1 MDEISAKDVTD
12 YFMKQGISQRT
23 AATVKKEMGLRTSKR
38 GSVWYRSG
46 KLPDQKV
53 SAGTNGNAA
62 SEEAHISEARMQ
74 GCKNATP

>member
-1 MDEISAKDVTD
+1 MEEISAKDVTD

-23 AATVKKEMGLRTSKR
+23 VATAKKEMGLKTSKR
-38 GSVWYRSG
+38 GNAWCRPG

-53 SAGTNGNAA
+53 SAGTDGNAA

-74 GCKNATP
+74 G